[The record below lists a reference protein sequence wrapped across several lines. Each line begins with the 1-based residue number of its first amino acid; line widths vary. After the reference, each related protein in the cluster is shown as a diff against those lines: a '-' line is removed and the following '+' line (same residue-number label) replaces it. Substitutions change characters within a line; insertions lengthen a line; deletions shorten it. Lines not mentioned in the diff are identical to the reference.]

1 MKRTGD
7 DKRIHQHPEFVEKYS
22 DIIYAVDKILQG
34 PLSKDLEMWHIAA
47 KRANPIPMNEKPVA
61 KAPDIMKAITPSLA
75 ASASSPN
82 IALQPSP
89 KRVASVVISDNK
101 GNKSASPAK
110 DGKADGKKGKKK
122 GGGKLP
128 LLTDPDYLKYAS
140 TLPQP
145 YDLVRPLGA
154 GEQIRPA
161 PFDDPF
167 LRETQNLAEW
177 SDYASKMKAKLDT
190 LNQIGNTIQD
200 MAIVGT
206 GRPDPEFVAL
216 SRRRRRLS
224 DLNDV
229 IQEIP
234 KTNRIARSIEQGT
247 LKAQHDYV
255 QGVGKILTERLK
267 IQSEEAN
274 QRVKLD
280 QMAAKSA
287 TGLASKAL
295 ETSLMMMKHQ
305 EDLFNMFMQIEK
317 ARQDNT
323 WKRIKSI
330 AASFKY

>member
-1 MKRTGD
+1 M
-7 DKRIHQHPEFVEKYS
+7 
-22 DIIYAVDKILQG
+22 
-34 PLSKDLEMWHIAA
+34 
-47 KRANPIPMNEKPVA
+47 
-61 KAPDIMKAITPSLA
+61 
-75 ASASSPN
+75 
-82 IALQPSP
+82 
-89 KRVASVVISDNK
+89 
-101 GNKSASPAK
+101 
-110 DGKADGKKGKKK
+110 
-122 GGGKLP
+122 
-128 LLTDPDYLKYAS
+128 
-140 TLPQP
+140 PQP